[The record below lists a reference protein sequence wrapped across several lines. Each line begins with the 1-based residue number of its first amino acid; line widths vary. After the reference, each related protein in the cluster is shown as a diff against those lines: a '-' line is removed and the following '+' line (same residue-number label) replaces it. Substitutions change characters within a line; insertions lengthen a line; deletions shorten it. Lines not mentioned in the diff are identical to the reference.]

1 MAPGGVAAAS
11 VIVLSSHPLE
21 SGGLIDGHRRRA
33 VLVLVGG
40 IRVVDGSALRG
51 ETVRLGCRVVQLLS
65 VLYIEPTEQSGDLPR
80 KREEVSEWP
89 PRELAAESRGVEAP
103 E

>member
-51 ETVRLGCRVVQLLS
+51 ETVRLGCWVEDVLVCYIQL
-65 VLYIEPTEQSGDLPR
+65 VECRAATYR
-80 KREEVSEWP
+80 AREKK
-89 PRELAAESRGVEAP
+89 
-103 E
+103 